1 MVNREMGDFGWL
13 ISTTRSFYFNNLFVI
28 DYILL
33 RFLWQKY
40 VKSSSPAE
48 LVLLRNKNFLHKF
61 WVILLIKYTNKR
73 DEAKI
78 LYSQVMLGHVNV
90 DQMKKNVREQFYAGF
105 FIWIY
110 IFQPIFWINCS
121 SPPAKNL
128 CKNVH
133 FYFLGN
139 KCG

>member
-28 DYILL
+28 DYYIIAIFMTKV
-33 RFLWQKY
+33 REKFITCWTCFAKKQKL
-40 VKSSSPAE
+40 SPQVLSDSAYKIHKQE
-48 LVLLRNKNFLHKF
+48 KWGKNLVLSS
-61 WVILLIKYTNKR
+61 Y
-73 DEAKI
+73 D
-78 LYSQVMLGHVNV
+78 VNV

-139 KCG
+139 KWG